1 MKNKE
6 FYSFEEIKDE
16 TIGKVG
22 TPDRDSYESELKWNL
37 IGEAIKRARTE
48 LNMTQTQL
56 GELVGVQRAQIS
68 RIESGRNITFAT
80 VSRVFRAM
88 GVSADLDLGRFG
100 RVALW

>member
-37 IGEAIKRARTE
+37 IGEAIKIARTE